1 MAKRERHVK
10 TMRSSL
16 YRPATPGTARP
27 RRRLLSR
34 TIAVVAISA
43 AVIAVTTLGPDQRQ
57 ATADAI
63 TDKIGAA
70 KQALS
75 ADGTNL
81 TKLRAELAAAA
92 NQEAGLQKA
101 IGDLDTQISH
111 TKGQVSD
118 AQKQLD
124 AIQLQLEAAQTNLAD
139 TQTHL
144 AFERRQ
150 LSLEIVVMYKAQNAS
165 NDFTNFLNSG
175 DFNSLW
181 QHVLDVH
188 RLGASEQQLIAT
200 VTSDEQTIQDDVTRI
215 ATEKSQQ
222 QQLLATLRGIVVQ
235 LNEALSTRQTAEQQL
250 VALQASDQQQLAEME
265 QATKELNAQI
275 AQLQAQEAAA
285 LAAGGG
291 NGHFAWPETGPITQ
305 GFGCT
310 PYPFEPYD
318 PNCSTRHFHSG
329 IDIAAP
335 CGNNITAA
343 DSGIAHTYY
352 SGYGYGNHIIIVH
365 GNGWESVY
373 GHMASF
379 VISDGQIVK
388 RGQLLGY
395 EGSTGNSTGC
405 HLHFEVDLNNNPLNP
420 LAYLS

>member
-1 MAKRERHVK
+1 M
-10 TMRSSL
+10 MSL
-16 YRPATPGTARP
+16 GYAPATQHRTQH
-27 RRRLLSR
+27 RLTLLTR
-34 TIAVVAISA
+34 TVVTVALGAAI
-43 AVIAVTTLGPDQRQ
+43 VAVTTLGPDQHH

-70 KQALS
+70 KHSLS
-75 ADGTNL
+75 ADSATMS
-81 TKLRAELAAAA
+81 KLRAELAAAA
-92 NQEAGLQKA
+92 NQEAALQTA
-101 IGDLDTQISH
+101 IAHLNTQISQ
-111 TKGQVSD
+111 TQGQVSD
-118 AQKQLD
+118 AQKQLS
-124 AIQLQLEAAQTNLAD
+124 AIVQQLAIAQTNLGN

-150 LSLEIVVMYKAQNAS
+150 LTLEIVVMYKAQNAS

-175 DFNSLW
+175 DFNGLW

-200 VTSDEQTIQDDVTRI
+200 VTSDEQAIQDDVNRI
-215 ATEKSQQ
+215 ATQKSQQ
-222 QQLLATLRGIVVQ
+222 KQLLATLTGIETQ
-235 LNEALSTRQTAEQQL
+235 LNDALSTRQTARQQL
-250 VALQASDQQQLAEME
+250 VALQARDQQQLAEME

-291 NGHFAWPETGPITQ
+291 NGHFAWPETGPISQ

-310 PYPFEPYD
+310 TYPFEPYD
-318 PNCSTRHFHSG
+318 PHCSTRHFHSG
-329 IDIAAP
+329 LDIAAP
-335 CGNNITAA
+335 CGNNITAG

-352 SGYGYGNHIIIVH
+352 SGYGFGNHIIIVH
-365 GNGWESVY
+365 GNGWVSVY

-379 VISDGQIVK
+379 AVGDGQTVH
-388 RGQLLGY
+388 RGQLIGY

-405 HLHFEVDLNNNPLNP
+405 HLHFEVDQNNTPLNP

>member
-1 MAKRERHVK
+1 MIFIGGA
-10 TMRSSL
+10 
-16 YRPATPGTARP
+16 PAP
-27 RRRLLSR
+27 RRLGPHRFTRLSR
-34 TIAVVAISA
+34 TAVAVIVGGVVAI
-43 AVIAVTTLGPDQRQ
+43 TTLGPDQNH

-70 KQALS
+70 KHSLS
-75 ADGTNL
+75 ADGAAMAR
-81 TKLRAELAAAA
+81 LRAELAAAA
-92 NQEAGLQKA
+92 NQEAALQKA
-101 IGDLDTQISH
+101 IADLNTQIAQ
-111 TKGQVSD
+111 TQKQVS
-118 AQKQLD
+118 
-124 AIQLQLEAAQTNLAD
+124 AAQEQLAAIEQQLTLAQASLAA
-139 TQTHL
+139 TQNHL

-150 LSLEIVVMYKAQNAS
+150 LTLEIVVMYKAQNAS

-188 RLGASEQQLIAT
+188 RLGTSERQLIAT
-200 VTSDEQTIQDDVTRI
+200 VTRDEQTIQDDVNRI
-215 ATEKSQQ
+215 ATQRTQQ
-222 QQLLATLRGIVVQ
+222 KQLVATLNGIQAQ
-235 LNEALSTRQTAEQQL
+235 LGEALSTRQTAQQQL
-250 VALQASDQQQLAEME
+250 VALQARDQQQLALME

-310 PYPFEPYD
+310 SYPFEPYD
-318 PNCSTRHFHSG
+318 ANCASKHFHSG

-352 SGYGYGNHIIIVH
+352 SGYGFGDHIIVVH
-365 GNGWESVY
+365 GNGWVSVY

-379 VISDGQIVK
+379 VVGDGQTVH

-405 HLHFEVDLNNNPLNP
+405 HLHFEVDQNNTPLNP

>member
-1 MAKRERHVK
+1 M
-10 TMRSSL
+10 TSL
-16 YRPATPGTARP
+16 EYMPASHPRTPHRFTRW
-27 RRRLLSR
+27 SR
-34 TIAVVAISA
+34 TVAAVAMGAAIIAVA
-43 AVIAVTTLGPDQRQ
+43 TLGTDQHR

-70 KQALS
+70 KSALS
-75 ADGTNL
+75 ADGASM
-81 TKLRAELAAAA
+81 KRLRAELAAAA
-92 NQEAGLQKA
+92 NQEAALQKA
-101 IGDLDTQISH
+101 IADLNAQISQ
-111 TKGQVSD
+111 TQGQVSD
-118 AQKQLD
+118 AQKQLA
-124 AIQLQLEAAQTNLAD
+124 AIEQQLAIAQTNLAT

-150 LSLEIVVMYKAQNAS
+150 LTLEIVVMYKAQNAS

-200 VTSDEQTIQDDVTRI
+200 VTSDEQTIQDDVNRI
-215 ATEKSQQ
+215 ATQKSQQ
-222 QQLLATLRGIVVQ
+222 TQLLATLTGIENQ
-235 LNEALSTRQTAEQQL
+235 LQAGLSARQAAQQQL
-250 VALQASDQQQLAEME
+250 AALQARDQQQLAQME

-310 PYPFEPYD
+310 TYPFEPYD

-335 CGNNITAA
+335 CGNNITAG

-352 SGYGYGNHIIIVH
+352 SSYGFGNHIIIVH
-365 GNGWESVY
+365 GNGWVSVY

-379 VISDGQIVK
+379 VVGDGQTVH

-405 HLHFEVDLNNNPLNP
+405 HLHFEVDQNNTPLNP

>member
-1 MAKRERHVK
+1 M
-10 TMRSSL
+10 S
-16 YRPATPGTARP
+16 TAYEP
-27 RRRLLSR
+27 PTGHNRRTGISR
-34 TIAVVAISA
+34 TVVALA
-43 AVIAVTTLGPDQRQ
+43 MGVAVLVVTTLGPDQHH

-70 KQALS
+70 KHALS
-75 ADGTNL
+75 SDSATMAR
-81 TKLRAELAAAA
+81 LRAELAAAA
-92 NQEAGLQKA
+92 NQEAALQKA
-101 IGDLDTQISH
+101 IADLDAQITQ
-111 TKGQVSD
+111 TQAQVSD
-118 AQKQLD
+118 AQAQLGLIE
-124 AIQLQLEAAQTNLAD
+124 AQLADAQTSLVN
-139 TQTHL
+139 TQTNL

-150 LSLEIVVMYKAQNAS
+150 LTMEIVVMYKAQNAS

-188 RLGASEQQLIAT
+188 RLSTSEQHLVAT
-200 VTSDEQTIQDDVTRI
+200 ITSDEQTVQDDVDRI
-215 ATEKSQQ
+215 ATQKAQQ
-222 QQLLATLRGIVVQ
+222 KQLLATLDGIATQ
-235 LNEALSTRQTAEQQL
+235 LSDARSTRQAAHDRL
-250 VALQASDQQQLAEME
+250 VALQASDNQKLAEME
-265 QATKELNAQI
+265 KATKELNAQI

-310 PYPFEPYD
+310 TYPFEPYD

-329 IDIAAP
+329 LDIAAP

-352 SGYGYGNHIIIVH
+352 SGYGYGNHVIIVH
-365 GNGWESVY
+365 GNGWVTVY
-373 GHMASF
+373 GHMAAF
-379 VISDGQIVK
+379 VISDGQTVH
-388 RGQLLGY
+388 RGQLIGF

-405 HLHFEVDLNNNPLNP
+405 HLHFETDLNNNPVNP

>member
-1 MAKRERHVK
+1 MTSPMHAA
-10 TMRSSL
+10 
-16 YRPATPGTARP
+16 ATPGTARS
-27 RRRLLSR
+27 RRTLLSR
-34 TIAVVAISA
+34 TIVAVVVSA

-75 ADGTNL
+75 ADGTDM

-92 NQEAGLQKA
+92 NQEAGLRNA
-101 IGDLDTQISH
+101 IADLDTQISH
-111 TKGQVSD
+111 TQGQVSD

-124 AIQLQLEAAQTNLAD
+124 AIQLQLETAQTNLAD

-181 QHVLDVH
+181 QHVVDVH

-235 LNEALSTRQTAEQQL
+235 LNDALSTRQTAEQQL
-250 VALQASDQQQLAEME
+250 VALQASDQQALAQAE
-265 QATKELNAQI
+265 QSAKELNAQI
-275 AQLQAQEAAA
+275 AALNAEEAAA

-291 NGHFAWPETGPITQ
+291 NGHFAWPETGPISQ

-310 PYPFEPYD
+310 DYPREPPPPPGVY
-318 PNCSTRHFHSG
+318 CASG
-329 IDIAAP
+329 HYHTGLDIAAA

-343 DSGIAHTYY
+343 DSGIAHVYY
-352 SGYGYGNHIIIVH
+352 SSYGYGDHIIIVH
-365 GNGWESVY
+365 GNGWVSVY
-373 GHMASF
+373 GHMWPNFA
-379 VISDGQIVK
+379 VSDGQTVQ
-388 RGQLLGY
+388 RGQLVGH
-395 EGSTGNSTGC
+395 EGSTGNSSGC
-405 HLHFEVDLNNNPLNP
+405 HLHFEVDLNGVARNP

>member
-1 MAKRERHVK
+1 MMPLRHAAPTASVQRRF
-10 TMRSSL
+10 TRL
-16 YRPATPGTARP
+16 RRALTAATLG
-27 RRRLLSR
+27 
-34 TIAVVAISA
+34 A
-43 AVIAVTTLGPDQRQ
+43 AVIAATALGPNQHHV
-57 ATADAI
+57 TADAI

-70 KQALS
+70 KHALA
-75 ADGTNL
+75 ADSSTM

-92 NQEAGLQKA
+92 NQEAALQRA
-101 IGDLDTQISH
+101 IADLSTQI
-111 TKGQVSD
+111 TQTQAQVAD
-118 AQKQLD
+118 ARKQLGIIE
-124 AIQLQLEAAQTNLAD
+124 AQLGEAQTSLVN

-150 LSLEIVVMYKAQNAS
+150 LTLEVVVMYKAQNAS

-188 RLGASEQQLIAT
+188 RLGTSEQQLIAT
-200 VTSDEQTIQDDVTRI
+200 ITTDEQTIQDDVNRI
-215 ATEKSQQ
+215 ATQRSQQ
-222 QQLLATLRGIVVQ
+222 KQLLGTLTGIETQ
-235 LNEALSTRQTAEQQL
+235 LHDALSTRQNAQQQL
-250 VALQASDQQQLAEME
+250 VALQARDQQQLALME
-265 QATKELNAQI
+265 RATKELNAQI

-310 PYPFEPYD
+310 TYPFEPYD

-329 IDIAAP
+329 LDIAAP
-335 CGNNITAA
+335 CGNSITAG

-352 SGYGYGNHIIIVH
+352 SGYGFGNHIIIVH
-365 GNGWESVY
+365 GNGWVSVY
-373 GHMASF
+373 GHMAAF
-379 VISDGQIVK
+379 VVADGQTVH

-405 HLHFEVDLNNNPLNP
+405 HLHFEVDQNNTPLNP

>member
-1 MAKRERHVK
+1 
-10 TMRSSL
+10 MRISS
-16 YRPATPGTARP
+16 RATTVGGH
-27 RRRLLSR
+27 RLTRASR
-34 TIAVVAISA
+34 ALVTVAVGAAIIAM
-43 AVIAVTTLGPDQRQ
+43 TTLGPDQPH

-70 KQALS
+70 KHALAADS
-75 ADGTNL
+75 AAMAQ
-81 TKLRAELAAAA
+81 LRAQLAAAA
-92 NQEAGLQKA
+92 NQEAALETAIAGLT
-101 IGDLDTQISH
+101 TQI
-111 TKGQVSD
+111 TQTQGQVAD
-118 AQKQLD
+118 AKKQLGVIE
-124 AIQLQLEAAQTNLAD
+124 AQLGDAQTNLLN

-144 AFERRQ
+144 VFERRQ
-150 LSLEIVVMYKAQNAS
+150 LELEVVVMYKAENAS

-188 RLGASEQQLIAT
+188 RLGESEQQLIAT
-200 VTSDEQTIQDDVTRI
+200 ITSDEQTVQDDVNRI
-215 ATEKSQQ
+215 SAQKAQQ
-222 QQLLATLRGIVVQ
+222 AQLVSTLNGIVVQ
-235 LNEALSTRQTAEQQL
+235 LNDALTTRQQAQQRL
-250 VALQASDQQQLAEME
+250 VALQASDQRQMLEWE
-265 QATKELNAQI
+265 QATKELNNQI

-310 PYPFEPYD
+310 TFAFEAYD
-318 PNCSTRHFHSG
+318 ANCPSKHFHSG

-352 SGYGYGNHIIIVH
+352 SSYGYGNHVIIVH
-365 GNGWESVY
+365 GNGWVSVY
-373 GHMASF
+373 GHMTSF
-379 VISDGQIVK
+379 VIGDGQTVH
-388 RGQLLGY
+388 RGQLIGY

-405 HLHFEVDLNNNPLNP
+405 HLHFEVDLNNVPLNP

>member
-1 MAKRERHVK
+1 MMSFPSAPVGRQ
-10 TMRSSL
+10 
-16 YRPATPGTARP
+16 
-27 RRRLLSR
+27 RRRLVSR
-34 TIAVVAISA
+34 TIAVVAVSA
-43 AVIAVTTLGPDQRQ
+43 AVIAVTTLGPDQHP

-70 KQALS
+70 KHALS
-75 ADGTNL
+75 ADGSSMTR
-81 TKLRAELAAAA
+81 LRAELTAAA
-92 NQEAGLQKA
+92 NQEAALQKA
-101 IGDLDTQISH
+101 IADLDTQVSQ
-111 TKGQVSD
+111 TQGQVSD

-124 AIQLQLEAAQTNLAD
+124 SIQLQLQAAQTNLAD

-144 AFERRQ
+144 AFERHQ
-150 LSLEIVVMYKAQNAS
+150 LVVEIVVMYKAQNAS

-215 ATEKSQQ
+215 STEKSQQ
-222 QQLLATLRGIVVQ
+222 QQLLATLHGIVVQ
-235 LNEALSTRQTAEQQL
+235 LNAALSTRQAAQQQL

-310 PYPFEPYD
+310 TYPFEPYD
-318 PNCSTRHFHSG
+318 LNCSTRHFHSG

-335 CGNNITAA
+335 CGTQITAG
-343 DSGIAHTYY
+343 DSGIAHTYF
-352 SGYGYGNHIIIVH
+352 SNLGYGDHIIIVH

-379 VISDGQIVK
+379 VIGDGQTVK

>member
-1 MAKRERHVK
+1 MQ

-16 YRPATPGTARP
+16 PAPATPPAM
-27 RRRLLSR
+27 RRRRVLTR
-34 TIAVVAISA
+34 TVIAVVVGAG
-43 AVIAVTTLGPDQRQ
+43 VIAVATLGPDQHP

-70 KQALS
+70 KHALA
-75 ADGTNL
+75 ADGANMTR
-81 TKLRAELAAAA
+81 LRAELAAAA
-92 NQEAGLQKA
+92 NQEAALQKA
-101 IGDLDTQISH
+101 IADLDTQISH
-111 TKGQVSD
+111 TQGQVAD

-124 AIQLQLEAAQTNLAD
+124 AIQLQLEIAQTSLAD
-139 TQTHL
+139 TRTHL

-150 LSLEIVVMYKAQNAS
+150 LTVEIVVMYKAENAS

-200 VTSDEQTIQDDVTRI
+200 VTTDEQTIADDVSRI
-215 ATEKSQQ
+215 DTEKTQQ
-222 QQLLATLRGIVVQ
+222 SQLLATLKGIVAQ
-235 LNEALSTRQTAEQQL
+235 LNDALSTRQAAAQQL
-250 VALQASDQQQLAEME
+250 VVLQAADQLELAQME

-310 PYPFEPYD
+310 TYPFEPYD
-318 PNCSTRHFHSG
+318 PNCSTKHFHSG

-343 DSGIAHTYY
+343 DAGIAHTYY
-352 SGYGYGNHIIIVH
+352 SSYGYGNHIIIVH
-365 GNGWESVY
+365 GNGWVSVY

-379 VISDGQIVK
+379 VIGDGQTVH